1 MPKIDLNHLELL
13 TGRLPPQLATY
24 TKGLTDRIQTN
35 RVGDAA
41 GLTQFG
47 VNRTILPPG
56 TGTSLR
62 HWHMNE
68 DEFVIIMSGIATLV
82 DDAGEHPLY
91 AGDCAGF
98 KAGVANGHSILNKSE
113 HDVILFEIGTRA
125 DEENGYYSDVDLQ
138 VKTYRRG
145 VDKNYEFTTRDA
157 TPVHRAK
164 RPSFFEKGVQ
174 G

>member
-1 MPKIDLNHLELL
+1 
-13 TGRLPPQLATY
+13 
-24 TKGLTDRIQTN
+24 
-35 RVGDAA
+35 
-41 GLTQFG
+41 
-47 VNRTILPPG
+47 
-56 TGTSLR
+56 
-62 HWHMNE
+62 MNE

-157 TPVHRAK
+157 APVHRAK

>member
-1 MPKIDLNHLELL
+1 MPRIDLNHLELL

-24 TKGLTDRIQTN
+24 TNGLTDRIKTN

-68 DEFVIIMSGIATLV
+68 DEFVIVMSGIATLV

-98 KAGVANGHSILNKSE
+98 KAGVANGHTILNKSE
-113 HDVILFEIGTRA
+113 HDVILFEIGIRA
-125 DEENGYYSDVDLQ
+125 DEETAYYSDVDLQ
-138 VKTYRRG
+138 VNMYRRG
-145 VDKNYEFTTRDA
+145 VDKNYEFTNRDA
-157 TPVHRAK
+157 TPVHCAK
-164 RPSFFEKGVQ
+164 RPMPLDKDAQ
-174 G
+174 D